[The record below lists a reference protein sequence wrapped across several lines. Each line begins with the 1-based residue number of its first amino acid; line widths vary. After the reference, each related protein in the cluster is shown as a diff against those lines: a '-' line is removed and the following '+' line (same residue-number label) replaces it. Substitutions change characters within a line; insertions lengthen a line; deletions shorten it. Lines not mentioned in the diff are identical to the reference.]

1 MLLSQVPILGVYAKQ
16 IRRCHIFR
24 ESSKSWMGASSNMW
38 EEQRF
43 PAQLLVSLITVLS
56 QACLYTLLF
65 FLRSCALRASPDSS
79 GENKACPWS
88 FWLWFLIS
96 DFSIIPI
103 PSAFYLPNTP
113 QNEVLFSNEGFIAF
127 KKKKKNIISITA
139 TRSLAGKKMNEHLKL
154 WSWTSNFLINFN
166 VNGCNTLNSCPFNIW
181 IF

>member
-1 MLLSQVPILGVYAKQ
+1 MYVSRGDSKVTWSTAMLLSQVPILGVYAKQ

-113 QNEVLFSNEGFIAF
+113 QNEVLFSNEVFIAF
-127 KKKKKNIISITA
+127 KKKKKT
-139 TRSLAGKKMNEHLKL
+139 
-154 WSWTSNFLINFN
+154 
-166 VNGCNTLNSCPFNIW
+166 
-181 IF
+181 